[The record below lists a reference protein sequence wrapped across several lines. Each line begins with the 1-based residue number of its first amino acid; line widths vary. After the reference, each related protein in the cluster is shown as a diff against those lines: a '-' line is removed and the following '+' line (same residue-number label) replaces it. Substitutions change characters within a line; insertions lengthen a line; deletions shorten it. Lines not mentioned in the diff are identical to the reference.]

1 MPVSAF
7 ILSLFLPLW
16 DFKSI
21 HYIRKF
27 FITNFVIMIKVCRD
41 LIRILPQTQEN
52 FAISKFVINKLYCTI
67 YNHLL
72 TISFKQYSVTTTII
86 LRVKIS
92 LLWLLFLLFS
102 FGPKL
107 ASFSSFMS
115 IHDISPTHTC
125 FRLGNEAFFSMVPL
139 AAQSSF

>member
-1 MPVSAF
+1 MYLKSVAIGILTISATEKIFFFQFKTLFSRKYRMPVSAF

-16 DFKSI
+16 DLKSS

-52 FAISKFVINKLYCTI
+52 FAISKFVINQLYCTI

-72 TISFKQYSVTTTII
+72 QFHSNNTQ
-86 LRVKIS
+86 
-92 LLWLLFLLFS
+92 LLQPLYQESKSHF
-102 FGPKL
+102 FG
-107 ASFSSFMS
+107 
-115 IHDISPTHTC
+115 
-125 FRLGNEAFFSMVPL
+125 
-139 AAQSSF
+139 